1 MEDNRKP
8 ETSSVAAVTASPK
21 GKPRKR
27 EKTPEELAEEE
38 AAKEAKRMEELRVS
52 AEEAERRSRVNRWTA
67 SGKSRV
73 THPNFGSVIVP
84 HLSKLAAIENAAE
97 FWKCEP
103 LNIIR
108 DASVEWIPANDGP
121 VRRPKEFY
129 KEPKSSA
136 KKTKEFSKE
145 SRTEHE
151 TQGGMK

>member
-1 MEDNRKP
+1 MAK
-8 ETSSVAAVTASPK
+8 K
-21 GKPRKR
+21 

-38 AAKEAKRMEELRVS
+38 AAKEAKRMEELRIA
-52 AEEAERRSRVNRWTA
+52 AEEAESRSRVNRWTA

-103 LNIIR
+103 LDIIQ
-108 DASVEWIPANDGP
+108 DASVEWIPADDGP

-129 KEPKSSA
+129 T
-136 KKTKEFSKE
+136 KKTEQNTKHREE
-145 SRTEHE
+145 
-151 TQGGMK
+151 